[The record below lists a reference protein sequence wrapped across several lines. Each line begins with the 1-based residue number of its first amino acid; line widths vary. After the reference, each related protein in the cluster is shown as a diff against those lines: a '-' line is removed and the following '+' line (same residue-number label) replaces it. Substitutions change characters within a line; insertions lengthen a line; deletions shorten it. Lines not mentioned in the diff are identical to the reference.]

1 MPKKKIV
8 DEGPQ
13 VVEVHAEQPLL
24 AQVLHHARQLPP
36 RARAVYVTEV
46 CRTCG
51 DVIALTPMTTWMG
64 HVVTTLE
71 RLDAAAGEEHAL
83 TFTRELKH
91 LLPVLAI
98 RAEEGSW
105 CWIKR

>member
-1 MPKKKIV
+1 MSKKKIV
-8 DEGPQ
+8 DDGPQ
-13 VVEVHAEQPLL
+13 VVEVPAELPLL
-24 AQVLHHARQLPP
+24 AQVLHHTHQLSP
-36 RARAVYVTEV
+36 RARAAYVTEV
-46 CRTCG
+46 CQGCA

-64 HVVTTLE
+64 HVVTILQ

-98 RAEEGSW
+98 RAQEGSW
-105 CWIKR
+105 CWSKS